1 MPINLKSFIEDE
13 SAVKS
18 GGFSGAVFL
27 TYTLNL
33 GFFEQIIAPALE
45 RAGCSN
51 VLIITDP
58 DGYAEAMEMGLRN
71 VIYAG
76 LRYVCTP
83 LPRKG
88 YGVQHSKILLMAGA
102 NQGRL
107 LIGSGNLTLHGYS
120 RNLEIFS
127 RFEFDPKNPDPDAK
141 QAFHSV
147 WNLLRDLSQNE
158 KFSPSAQRQLDV
170 ISTNASWLLD
180 QTPTSDSFYVW
191 NNFHSSIWS
200 QVMDWREKSGLLNSP
215 VKELKIFSPYYDQ
228 DSGMLRK
235 FTETFLPNEVNLYVS
250 RENTTLNGQA
260 LLGNWSK
267 DFPDP
272 QLSDIRESRANQS
285 QRLLHGKL
293 IVGIE
298 DAGSWCIAGSA
309 NMTRA
314 AFENSWQNGSNLE
327 MVTFRWSPDPAAFHY
342 LFEDP
347 ISITPIAI
355 NSLNNSDLTT
365 HSENPRRVTE
375 ETVLIT
381 ELTLNNKILS
391 GRLGQWPV
399 TGDEKVELI
408 FLRSGLKY
416 SIKIDRD
423 LRFQIP
429 FTDEIRTSESAL
441 VRGGGIESLPSWIDI
456 PAILQEYGSRSYRE
470 RIQAKLDTV
479 VGAETLFHELM
490 EFLFDRAIPDQPLS
504 QNYRRSLQR
513 PQDDNSDD
521 EETGDSSPASD
532 IERFVVPERD
542 PTGLFQIGKY
552 TRLPYNRNIRS
563 LRDLLSIVLLRLTST
578 PINSTET
585 KVDEDS
591 EGSQG
596 KEINPEGTETEEGQI
611 NARQRLCSYL
621 IDYCKRYS
629 KRLCDIDF
637 IEKITPEILLDN
649 HLTLSRVLLEFNSH
663 IIEFGPDDF
672 ARCTWLIWAP
682 LFSPSIV
689 GIDENSTWQL
699 FEDRGMKT
707 NLIETLNR
715 MDIFPL
721 LVVMTSMAM
730 GQPPSWS
737 SGLHT
742 PKVVSKFLAIN
753 KMLLKVNSYL
763 PFNVNELTNPISF
776 GIQKVNWDE
785 CIRTFSRIM
794 EYLPPA
800 RERLS
805 PLFEW
810 IENNNDQTKQ
820 SEIIDQIKKAN
831 LVAEF
836 EMYKEQPKK
845 ILGILTEP
853 DDEGLIY
860 CPRCGG
866 SLRTNTVIEINRGKL
881 VMCSTSSDAWLYKTE
896 KPAKLVL

>member
-13 SAVKS
+13 SAVKT

-33 GFFEQIIAPALE
+33 GFFEQIILPALE

-51 VLIITDP
+51 VLIICDP
-58 DGYAEAMEMGLRN
+58 DGYAEAIEMGLKN
-71 VIYAG
+71 VVYAG
-76 LRYVCTP
+76 FRYVCTP

-88 YGVQHSKILLMAGA
+88 YGVQHAKIFLMAGA
-102 NQGRL
+102 NRGKL

-120 RNLEIFS
+120 RNLELFS
-127 RFEFDPKNPDPDAK
+127 RFEFDSKNPESEAN

-147 WNLLRDLSQNE
+147 WGLLRDLSQNDN
-158 KFSPSAQRQLDV
+158 FSPSAHRQLNV
-170 ISTNASWLLD
+170 ISANASWLLN
-180 QTPTSDSFYVW
+180 QSPTSDFFYVW

-215 VKELKIFSPYYDQ
+215 VKALKIFSPYYDQ

-235 FTETFLPNEVNLYVS
+235 FIETFLPNEVNLYVS

-260 LLGNWSK
+260 LLGNWPK
-267 DFPDP
+267 DFSVPL
-272 QLSDIRESRANQS
+272 LSDIRESRANQS
-285 QRLLHGKL
+285 QRLLHGKM

-298 DAGSWCIAGSA
+298 EAGSWCIAGSA
-309 NMTRA
+309 NMTRT

-327 MVTFRWSPDPAAFHY
+327 MVTFRWSPDPTAFNY
-342 LFEDP
+342 LFDDP

-355 NSLNNSDLTT
+355 NSLNNSQLSTN
-365 HSENPRRVTE
+365 SENPRRVTE

-381 ELTLNNKILS
+381 EFILNNKILT
-391 GRLGQWPV
+391 GRLSQWPV
-399 TGDEKVELI
+399 IDDEKVELI

-416 SIKIDRD
+416 SIQIDRD

-429 FTDEIRTSESAL
+429 FTDEIRTSESAF
-441 VRGGGIESLPSWIDI
+441 VRGGGIESLPCWIDI
-456 PAILQEYGSRSYRE
+456 PAILQEYGSRSYHE

-479 VGAETLFHELM
+479 VGAEALFHELM
-490 EFLFDRAIPDQPLS
+490 EFLFDRAIPDQRLA
-504 QNYRRSLQR
+504 QNYRRSSQR
-513 PQDDNSDD
+513 SKDDNSDD
-521 EETGDSSPASD
+521 EEIGDSSPAPD

-542 PTGLFQIGKY
+542 PSGLFQIGKY
-552 TRLPYNRNIRS
+552 TRLPYNRNIQS
-563 LRDLLSIVLLRLTST
+563 LRDLLSIVLLRLTSP

-596 KEINPEGTETEEGQI
+596 KEINPEGTGTEEGQI

-629 KRLCDIDF
+629 KRLCDNSF
-637 IEKITPEILLDN
+637 IENITPEILLDN

-663 IIEFGPDDF
+663 VIEFGPDDF

-689 GIDENSTWQL
+689 GLNDKSTWQL
-699 FEDRGMKT
+699 FEERGIKA
-707 NLIETLNR
+707 NFFETWNKMGFLS
-715 MDIFPL
+715 L
-721 LVVMTSMAM
+721 LVVMTSLAL
-730 GQPPSWS
+730 GQPPSWP
-737 SGLHT
+737 SGLQM
-742 PKVVSKFLAIN
+742 PKVVSKFLAI
-753 KMLLKVNSYL
+753 KDMLYKVNSYL
-763 PFNVNELTNPISF
+763 PFNFNELANPISF
-776 GIQKVNWDE
+776 GIQKVHWDE
-785 CIRTFSRIM
+785 CVRTFIRIL

-810 IENNNDQTKQ
+810 IENTKDQTKQ
-820 SEIIDQIKKAN
+820 SEIIDQINKAK
-831 LVAEF
+831 LTTEF
-836 EMYKEQPKK
+836 ELYKEQPKI
-845 ILGILTEP
+845 ILGIFTEP

-866 SLRTNTVIEINRGKL
+866 SLRSNTIIEIVRGKL
-881 VMCSTSSDAWLYKTE
+881 VICSTSSDAWLYKTE
-896 KPAKLVL
+896 KPAKTVI